1 MKKLKLFNGRG
12 HGRKYQKGH
21 FYVAAYSQKQAA
33 ELVGKAAGFVGSIG
47 VSEIAQYYHKNSWG
61 NTMDG
66 IEPTEPCVYG
76 VERIWGDKPK
86 RIV

>member
-12 HGRKYQKGH
+12 HGQKYQKGH

-33 ELVGKAAGFVGSIG
+33 ELVGKAAGFNHSIG
-47 VSEIAQYYHKNSWG
+47 INEISEYYHKNAWG
-61 NTMDG
+61 NSMDG

-76 VERIWGDKPK
+76 TEKWGGKPERI
-86 RIV
+86 V

>member
-12 HGRKYQKGH
+12 HGQKYQKGH

-33 ELVGKAAGFVGSIG
+33 ELVGKASGYNFPVGI
-47 VSEIAQYYHKNSWG
+47 SEITQYYSKGCWG
-61 NTMDG
+61 TPMDG
-66 IEPTEPCVYG
+66 IEANEPCVYG
-76 VERIWGDKPK
+76 SKKWGDKPE